1 VRSGPWKLHLAKN
14 ELYNLETDVGEA
26 QNIATEHPDQVA
38 RLQALAEAMKAD
50 LGDQTATAPGVRPL
64 GRVPHP
70 LPLIG
75 HDGTVRP
82 GFDAIAKKL

>member
-1 VRSGPWKLHLAKN
+1 
-14 ELYNLETDVGEA
+14 
-26 QNIATEHPDQVA
+26 
-38 RLQALAEAMKAD
+38 MKGD
-50 LGDQTATAPGVRPL
+50 LGDKTATAPGVRPL

-82 GFDAIAKKL
+82 GFDKIAKKL